1 MTLEY
6 ADVEK
11 IAVDMIN
18 GAPPRVTGKEADEFR
33 KELAKDLA
41 LAKEKGWTV
50 EIPFEIL
57 RDE

>member
-1 MTLEY
+1 MLTY
-6 ADVEK
+6 AEVEK
-11 IAVDMIN
+11 ITVDMVN
-18 GAPPRVTGKEADEFR
+18 GAEPRVTGKEADEFR
-33 KELAKDLA
+33 KKLAKDLA

>member
-1 MTLEY
+1 MLTSEQ
-6 ADVEK
+6 VEK

-18 GAPPRVTGKEADEFR
+18 GAPPRVTGREADAFR
-33 KELAKDLA
+33 KRLERDLEFA
-41 LAKEKGWTV
+41 RERGWEV